1 MIQLNKINSSYYGKV
16 HIEVGKH
23 FDLNSEFFNKKFF
36 NTSIV
41 DINIFDRT
49 IKESVNYKT
58 R

>member
-1 MIQLNKINSSYYGKV
+1 MIQINRINSSYYGKV
-16 HIEVGKH
+16 NAQIGVH

>member
-1 MIQLNKINSSYYGKV
+1 MIKINRINSSYYGKV
-16 HIEVGKH
+16 NAQIGVY

-36 NTSIV
+36 NTSIM

-49 IKESVNYKT
+49 IKESINYKT